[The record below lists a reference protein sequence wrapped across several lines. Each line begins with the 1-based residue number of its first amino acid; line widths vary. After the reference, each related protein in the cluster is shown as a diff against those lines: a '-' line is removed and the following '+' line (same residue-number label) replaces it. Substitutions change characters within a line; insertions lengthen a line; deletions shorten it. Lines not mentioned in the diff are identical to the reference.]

1 MWWCGLRA
9 RSAWARM
16 VYGVR
21 DWFERSGLKLLVLAG
36 AVAMLAL
43 GVLGM
48 WRLT

>member
-1 MWWCGLRA
+1 MRWCGLRA
-9 RSAWARM
+9 GCARARM
-16 VYGVR
+16 VHGVR

-43 GVLGM
+43 GVVGM